1 MLAFYLPASATSA
14 IRLTLPCVSDSL
26 LRLPECQS
34 GKSRGVLTTGPVC
47 SNNSNISVSHEGTCH
62 KMIVLGLIFTIFV
75 LTQECKA
82 AADLFDIHKVEFLK
96 SPVTCGRD
104 ITLVI
109 VIHSHPEHIEL
120 RNTLRQTW
128 AQETDNTR
136 RIFVVGIIDNK
147 FASDAISRE
156 SEDFGDML
164 QGDFI
169 DSYRNMTYKHLL
181 GYRWI
186 HHHCSEA
193 SYVLKSDDDQF
204 VDTLQLPRYLS
215 AFLPAPGPWYLC
227 QVNTHNTGL

>member
-1 MLAFYLPASATSA
+1 
-14 IRLTLPCVSDSL
+14 
-26 LRLPECQS
+26 
-34 GKSRGVLTTGPVC
+34 
-47 SNNSNISVSHEGTCH
+47 
-62 KMIVLGLIFTIFV
+62 MIVIELIFTILV
-75 LTQECKA
+75 LTQECK

-96 SPVTCGRD
+96 SPVPCGRD
-104 ITLVI
+104 IRLVI

-136 RIFVVGIIDNK
+136 RIFVVGIIDNT
-147 FASDAISRE
+147 FASDAINRE
-156 SEDFGDML
+156 SEGFGDML

-186 HHHCSEA
+186 HHHCSGS

-215 AFLPAPGPWYLC
+215 AFLPAPGSGPWYLC
-227 QVNTHNTGL
+227 QVNTLNTSL